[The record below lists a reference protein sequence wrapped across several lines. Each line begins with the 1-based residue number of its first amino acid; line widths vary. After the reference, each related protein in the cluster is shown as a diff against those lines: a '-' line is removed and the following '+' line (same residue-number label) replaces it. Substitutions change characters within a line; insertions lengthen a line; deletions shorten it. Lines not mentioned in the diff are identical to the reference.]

1 MTLIEAPCLFDT
13 QMRPF
18 GATATLR
25 GAAPTAISA
34 IFVLVAASKTLAV
47 SLSWLTTHRRLPAAR
62 GSQAIVLE
70 AVGRFAVSGRCTAC
84 TKVCET
90 GVPRSSSAVTV
101 T

>member
-1 MTLIEAPCLFDT
+1 MLIDELCLFVT

-25 GAAPTAISA
+25 GAVPTAISA
-34 IFVLVAASKTLAV
+34 IFACVTASKTLAV

-62 GSQAIVLE
+62 DSHATVLE
-70 AVGRFAVSGRCTAC
+70 AVGRFAVSGKCTAC
-84 TKVCET
+84 TNVCDT
-90 GVPRSSSAVTV
+90 GTPRSSIAVTV

>member
-1 MTLIEAPCLFDT
+1 MLIEALCLFVT

-34 IFVLVAASKTLAV
+34 IFACVTALKTLTV
-47 SLSWLTTHRRLPAAR
+47 SLSWLTTHTRLPAAR
-62 GSQAIVLE
+62 GSHATVLE
-70 AVGRFAVSGRCTAC
+70 AVGRFAVSGKCTAC
-84 TKVCET
+84 TNVCDT
-90 GVPRSSSAVTV
+90 GTPRSSIAVTV